1 MNASNLEVK
10 TIVTL
15 VAEGHIKVESAI
27 ELIAQAC
34 DIDTE
39 KLSSALKSIGR
50 KRGPSVKWSV
60 ADDATL
66 IKLWNSG
73 KTTPLI
79 AEAMGRTTSAVGQR
93 ISNLRTAGHDL
104 PNRPSNSPKAKI
116 KKGAAKR

>member
-50 KRGPSVKWSV
+50 KRVYVKWSV